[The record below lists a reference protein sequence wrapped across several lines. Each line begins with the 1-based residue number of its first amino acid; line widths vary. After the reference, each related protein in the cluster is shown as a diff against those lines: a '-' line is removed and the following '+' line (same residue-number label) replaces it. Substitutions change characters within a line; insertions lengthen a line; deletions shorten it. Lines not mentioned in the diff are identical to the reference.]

1 MNINLIYEGKN
12 YNFDIP
18 NNVTIDYLKELSSK
32 IFNSEKELL
41 DLIYNNRKIN
51 DNNDNTLIRDLI
63 PEGESNAILTV
74 QINKNL
80 SNNNNKKKKERKI
93 SFEHLKERN
102 NKENI
107 KTVEKNSKLNDRY
120 DKYDNEKENHK
131 EKKMIKINPKTDES
145 TSSKNEKFL
154 LENIYNNNIQSKIRL
169 MLTNNNRLN
178 YKENKKEKFNNEY
191 IQKNGELLSLIR
203 QFSDKIKKIYLI
215 LYNKYKIS
223 NKNLSHNTST
233 LSNVKTTRNENI
245 NNNLLDNSFYEL
257 ALYEKKIMNYLEIQI
272 QHYKLLLD
280 TIKNY
285 DNNINFTKLTDFY
298 HKLFMFIPEDTIINK
313 EQKIKELI
321 KRNKKLNNNNSSIN
335 LTSFNSNNNNNKKLP
350 AIKIKNYKS
359 PILKETK
366 KEKLIKEIKMNS
378 NLSMNNN
385 NNINEFNNNFKQNEF
400 KESKLKKN
408 NKINIEEEDNIS
420 LSNNNTNYK
429 NNNILDNISEKNSI
443 ESNTDLNE
451 NLNNISNVSPIHLK
465 QKNSN
470 RIILEKN
477 ENDNNNNTPVKEIKL
492 FQRKDTGTT
501 NVSKFKNSL
510 EKKVTLDLDA
520 NQNKKDKK
528 VKEINTN
535 SMTVKDSNFA
545 LEKNYNIKNKKNSIN
560 KYDYVM

>member
-51 DNNDNTLIRDLI
+51 DNSDNTLIRDLI

-80 SNNNNKKKKERKI
+80 SNNNHKKKKERKI

-131 EKKMIKINPKTDES
+131 EKKMKINPKTDES
-145 TSSKNEKFL
+145 TSSKNEKLL

-313 EQKIKELI
+313 EQKIKELM

-335 LTSFNSNNNNNKKLP
+335 LTSFNSNNNKKLP

-378 NLSMNNN
+378 NININN

-477 ENDNNNNTPVKEIKL
+477 ENDNNNTPVKEIKL

>member
-51 DNNDNTLIRDLI
+51 DNSDNTLIRDLI

-80 SNNNNKKKKERKI
+80 SNNNHKKKKERKI

-145 TSSKNEKFL
+145 TSSKNEKLL

-191 IQKNGELLSLIR
+191 LQKNGELLSLIR

-313 EQKIKELI
+313 EQKIKELM

-335 LTSFNSNNNNNKKLP
+335 LTSFNKKLP

-378 NLSMNNN
+378 NLSINN

-477 ENDNNNNTPVKEIKL
+477 ENDNNNTPVKEIKL

>member
-51 DNNDNTLIRDLI
+51 DNSDNTLIRDLI

-80 SNNNNKKKKERKI
+80 SNNNHKKKKERKI

-145 TSSKNEKFL
+145 TSSKNEKLL

-313 EQKIKELI
+313 EQKIKELM

-335 LTSFNSNNNNNKKLP
+335 LTSFNSNNNNKKLP

-378 NLSMNNN
+378 NMSINNN
-385 NNINEFNNNFKQNEF
+385 NNINEFNNNFKQNEL

-477 ENDNNNNTPVKEIKL
+477 ENDNNNTPVKEIKL

>member
-41 DLIYNNRKIN
+41 DLIYNNRKIT
-51 DNNDNTLIRDLI
+51 DNSDNTLIRDLI

-80 SNNNNKKKKERKI
+80 SMNNHKKKKERKI
-93 SFEHLKERN
+93 SFENLKERT

-107 KTVEKNSKLNDRY
+107 NTIEKNNKLNDRY
-120 DKYDNEKENHK
+120 DKHDKNENEKHK
-131 EKKMIKINPKTDES
+131 EKRINKINPKIDES
-145 TSSKNEKFL
+145 TSSKNEKLL

-169 MLTNNNRLN
+169 MITNNNRLN
-178 YKENKKEKFNNEY
+178 HKENKKEKFNNEY

-215 LYNKYKIS
+215 LYNKYKLS

-233 LSNVKTTRNENI
+233 LSNVKTTRNDNI
-245 NNNLLDNSFYEL
+245 NYNLMDNSFYEL

-272 QHYKLLLD
+272 QHYKLLLE

-298 HKLFMFIPEDTIINK
+298 HKLFMFIPEDINNNK
-313 EQKIKELI
+313 EQKIKEI
-321 KRNKKLNNNNSSIN
+321 MKRNKKLNNNNSSIN
-335 LTSFNSNNNNNKKLP
+335 LSSFNSNNNKLP
-350 AIKIKNYKS
+350 ALKIKNYKS
-359 PILKETK
+359 PILKESK
-366 KEKLIKEIKMNS
+366 KEKLIKEIRLNS
-378 NLSMNNN
+378 NININ
-385 NNINEFNNNFKQNEF
+385 NNINEINTNKQSEL

-443 ESNTDLNE
+443 ESNTDLND

-477 ENDNNNNTPVKEIKL
+477 EIDNTPVKEIKL
-492 FQRKDTGTT
+492 YQRKDTGTT
-501 NVSKFKNSL
+501 NISKFKNSL

>member
-41 DLIYNNRKIN
+41 DLIYNNRKIS
-51 DNNDNTLIRDLI
+51 DNSDNTLIRDLI

-80 SNNNNKKKKERKI
+80 SNNNHKKKKERKI

-120 DKYDNEKENHK
+120 DKYDNENENHK
-131 EKKMIKINPKTDES
+131 ERKMIKINPKTDES
-145 TSSKNEKFL
+145 TSSKNEKLL

-191 IQKNGELLSLIR
+191 LQKNGELLSLIR

-285 DNNINFTKLTDFY
+285 DNNINFNKLTDFY

-313 EQKIKELI
+313 EQKIKELM
-321 KRNKKLNNNNSSIN
+321 KTNKKLNNNNSSIN
-335 LTSFNSNNNNNKKLP
+335 LTSFNSNNNKKLP

-378 NLSMNNN
+378 NLSMNN

-477 ENDNNNNTPVKEIKL
+477 ENDNNNTPVKEIKL

-510 EKKVTLDLDA
+510 EKKVTLDLDV

>member
-41 DLIYNNRKIN
+41 DIIYNNKKIT
-51 DNNDNTLIRDLI
+51 DNSDNTLIRDLI

-80 SNNNNKKKKERKI
+80 SLNNHKRKKERKI
-93 SFEHLKERN
+93 SFENLKERT

-107 KTVEKNSKLNDRY
+107 NTIEKNNKLNDRY
-120 DKYDNEKENHK
+120 DKHDKNENEKHK
-131 EKKMIKINPKTDES
+131 EKRINKINPKIDES
-145 TSSKNEKFL
+145 TSSKNEKLL

-169 MLTNNNRLN
+169 MITNNNRLN
-178 YKENKKEKFNNEY
+178 HKENKKEKFNNEY

-215 LYNKYKIS
+215 LYNKYKLS

-233 LSNVKTTRNENI
+233 LSNVKTTRNDNI
-245 NNNLLDNSFYEL
+245 NYNLMDNSFYEL

-272 QHYKLLLD
+272 QHYKLLLE

-298 HKLFMFIPEDTIINK
+298 HKLFMFIPEDINNNK
-313 EQKIKELI
+313 EQKIKEI
-321 KRNKKLNNNNSSIN
+321 MKRNKKLNNNNSSIN
-335 LTSFNSNNNNNKKLP
+335 LSSLNSNNNKLP
-350 AIKIKNYKS
+350 ALKIKNYKS
-359 PILKETK
+359 PILKESK
-366 KEKLIKEIKMNS
+366 KEKLIKEIRMNS
-378 NLSMNNN
+378 NININ
-385 NNINEFNNNFKQNEF
+385 NNINEINTNKQSEL

-443 ESNTDLNE
+443 ESNTDLND

-470 RIILEKN
+470 RIIIEKN
-477 ENDNNNNTPVKEIKL
+477 EIDNTPVKEIKL
-492 FQRKDTGTT
+492 YQRKDTGTT
-501 NVSKFKNSL
+501 SISKFKNSL

>member
-41 DLIYNNRKIN
+41 DLIYNNRKIS
-51 DNNDNTLIRDLI
+51 DNSDNTLIRDLI

-80 SNNNNKKKKERKI
+80 SNNNHKKKKERKI

-131 EKKMIKINPKTDES
+131 EKKMKINPKTDES
-145 TSSKNEKFL
+145 TSSKNEKLL

-191 IQKNGELLSLIR
+191 LQKNGELLSLIR

-313 EQKIKELI
+313 EQKIKELM

-335 LTSFNSNNNNNKKLP
+335 LTSFNKKLP

-378 NLSMNNN
+378 NLSINN

-477 ENDNNNNTPVKEIKL
+477 ENDNNNTPVKEIKL

>member
-51 DNNDNTLIRDLI
+51 DNSDNTLIRDLI

-80 SNNNNKKKKERKI
+80 SNNNHKKKKERKI

-131 EKKMIKINPKTDES
+131 EKKMKINPKTDES
-145 TSSKNEKFL
+145 TSSKNEKLL

-285 DNNINFTKLTDFY
+285 DNNINFTKLSDFY

-313 EQKIKELI
+313 EQKIKELM

-335 LTSFNSNNNNNKKLP
+335 LTSFNSNNNKKLP

-378 NLSMNNN
+378 NININN

>member
-41 DLIYNNRKIN
+41 DIIYNNKKIT
-51 DNNDNTLIRDLI
+51 DNSDNTLIRDLI

-80 SNNNNKKKKERKI
+80 STNNHKKKKERKI
-93 SFEHLKERN
+93 SFENLKERT

-107 KTVEKNSKLNDRY
+107 NTIEKNNKLNDRY
-120 DKYDNEKENHK
+120 DKHDKNENEKHK
-131 EKKMIKINPKTDES
+131 EKRINKINPKIDES
-145 TSSKNEKFL
+145 TSSKNEKLL

-169 MLTNNNRLN
+169 MITNNNRLN
-178 YKENKKEKFNNEY
+178 HKENKKEKFNNEY

-215 LYNKYKIS
+215 LYNKYKLS

-233 LSNVKTTRNENI
+233 LSNVKTTRNDNI
-245 NNNLLDNSFYEL
+245 NYNLMDNSFYEL

-272 QHYKLLLD
+272 QHYKLLLE

-298 HKLFMFIPEDTIINK
+298 HKLFMFIPEDINNNK
-313 EQKIKELI
+313 EQKIKEI
-321 KRNKKLNNNNSSIN
+321 MKRNKKLNNNNSSIN
-335 LTSFNSNNNNNKKLP
+335 ITSFNSNNNKLP
-350 AIKIKNYKS
+350 ALKIKNYKS
-359 PILKETK
+359 PILKESK
-366 KEKLIKEIKMNS
+366 KEKLIKEIRMNS
-378 NLSMNNN
+378 NININ
-385 NNINEFNNNFKQNEF
+385 NNINEINTNKQNEL

-443 ESNTDLNE
+443 ESNTDLND

-477 ENDNNNNTPVKEIKL
+477 EIDNTPVKEIKL
-492 FQRKDTGTT
+492 YQRKDTGTT
-501 NVSKFKNSL
+501 NISKFKNSL

>member
-41 DLIYNNRKIN
+41 DLIYNNRKIS
-51 DNNDNTLIRDLI
+51 DNSDNTLIRDLI

-80 SNNNNKKKKERKI
+80 SNNNHKKKKERKI

-131 EKKMIKINPKTDES
+131 EKKMKINPKTDES
-145 TSSKNEKFL
+145 TSSKNEKLL

-191 IQKNGELLSLIR
+191 LQKNGELLSLIR

-313 EQKIKELI
+313 EQKIKELM

-335 LTSFNSNNNNNKKLP
+335 LTSFNSNNNKKLP

-378 NLSMNNN
+378 NLSINN

-477 ENDNNNNTPVKEIKL
+477 ENDNNNTPVKEIKL

>member
-51 DNNDNTLIRDLI
+51 DNSDNTLIRDLI

-80 SNNNNKKKKERKI
+80 SNNNHKKKKERKI

-145 TSSKNEKFL
+145 TSSKNEKLL

-233 LSNVKTTRNENI
+233 LSNIKTTRNENI

-285 DNNINFTKLTDFY
+285 DNNINFTKLSDFY

-313 EQKIKELI
+313 EQKIKELM

-335 LTSFNSNNNNNKKLP
+335 LTSFNSNNNNKKLP

-378 NLSMNNN
+378 NMSINNNN

-477 ENDNNNNTPVKEIKL
+477 EIDNTPVKEIKL

-510 EKKVTLDLDA
+510 EKKVTLDLDT

>member
-51 DNNDNTLIRDLI
+51 DNSDNTLIRDLI

-80 SNNNNKKKKERKI
+80 SNNNHKKKKERKI

-145 TSSKNEKFL
+145 TSSKNEKLL

-285 DNNINFTKLTDFY
+285 DNNINFTKLSDFY

-313 EQKIKELI
+313 EQKIKELM

-335 LTSFNSNNNNNKKLP
+335 LTSFNSNNNNKKLP

-378 NLSMNNN
+378 NMSINNN
-385 NNINEFNNNFKQNEF
+385 NNINEFNNNFKQNEL

-492 FQRKDTGTT
+492 YQRKDTGTT